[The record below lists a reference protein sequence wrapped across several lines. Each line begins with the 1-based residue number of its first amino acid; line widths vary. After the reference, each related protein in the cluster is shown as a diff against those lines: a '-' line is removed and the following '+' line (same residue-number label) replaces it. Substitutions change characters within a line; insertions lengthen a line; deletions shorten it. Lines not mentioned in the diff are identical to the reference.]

1 MLAFGY
7 SVYAIYG
14 TGAGVVMYGFILML
28 GGIPIYLSMMLQN
41 NKNDKVVDNLRI
53 NAGLDH

>member
-1 MLAFGY
+1 
-7 SVYAIYG
+7 
-14 TGAGVVMYGFILML
+14 MYGFILML